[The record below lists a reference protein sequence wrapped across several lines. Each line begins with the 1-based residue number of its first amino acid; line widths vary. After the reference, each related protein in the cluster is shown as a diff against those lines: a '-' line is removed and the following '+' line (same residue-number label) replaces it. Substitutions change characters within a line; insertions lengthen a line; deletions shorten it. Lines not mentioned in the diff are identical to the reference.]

1 MRILSWISYQFAFL
15 FQKEN
20 NMNPI
25 ASFIKRYPQGVFWGI
40 AYVIGFGG
48 YFMSVWYPS
57 DAWILVIF
65 GIFLGGALVTG
76 IVDGR
81 DAVKTYFSRLVRFR
95 AGIQW
100 YAIALLTPFVLGFIA
115 LGASLLTGAKISG
128 NFPAF
133 GAVAEVFVFSCLTIS
148 LGEEPGFR
156 GFSLPRFMKSRSA
169 FSASLIV
176 GVLHAIWHLPLV
188 IGGETPILDL
198 LHPLCAAFLFTWIF
212 NNTNGSVFI
221 AILLHASSD
230 ATSPFFAPLFSG
242 ADTTLFTIWH
252 AVAFVAMAVLLRVL
266 VGREL
271 GRKAEASMDTLAAE
285 QPAMAR

>member
-1 MRILSWISYQFAFL
+1 
-15 FQKEN
+15 
-20 NMNPI
+20 MNPI
-25 ASFIKRYPQGVFWGI
+25 TSFIKRHPQGVFWGI
-40 AYVIGFGG
+40 AYLIGFGG

-57 DAWILVIF
+57 DAWILVIL

-81 DAVKTYFSRLVRFR
+81 AAVKIYFGRLVRFR

-100 YAIALLTPFVLGFIA
+100 YLIALLTPFMLAFIA
-115 LGASLLTGAKISG
+115 FGMSLLTGAKVSG
-128 NFPAF
+128 SFPTF
-133 GAVAEVFVFSCLTIS
+133 GVIAETFIFSCLTIS

-156 GFSLPRFMKSRSA
+156 GFSLPRFMKTRSA
-169 FSASLIV
+169 FAASLIV

-198 LHPLCAAFLFTWIF
+198 LHPFCAAFLFTWIF

-230 ATSPFFAPLFSG
+230 AVSPFFAPLFSG
-242 ADTTLFTIWH
+242 TNSAIFIVWH
-252 AVAFVAMAVLLRVL
+252 AAAFVVMAILLCVFA
-266 VGREL
+266 GREL
-271 GRKAEASMDTLAAE
+271 GRKPEMDIEPMTAE
-285 QPAMAR
+285 QPAIAD

>member
-1 MRILSWISYQFAFL
+1 
-15 FQKEN
+15 
-20 NMNPI
+20 MNPI
-25 ASFIKRYPQGVFWGI
+25 TSFIKRFPQGVFWGI

-57 DAWILVIF
+57 DAWVLVLL

-81 DAVKTYFSRLVRFR
+81 SAVKTYFSRLVRFR

-115 LGASLLTGAKISG
+115 YGMSLLTGAKISG
-128 NFPAF
+128 SFPAF
-133 GAVAEVFVFSCLTIS
+133 GSVAEVFVFSCLTIS

-156 GFSLPRFMKSRSA
+156 GFALPRLMKGRSA
-169 FSASLIV
+169 FMASLIL

-188 IGGETPILDL
+188 IGGEMPVLGL

-212 NNTNGSVFI
+212 NHTNGSVFL

-230 ATSPFFAPLFSG
+230 AASPFFAPLFSG
-242 ADTTLFTIWH
+242 TSSTLFVIWE
-252 AVAFVAMAVLLRVL
+252 AGAFVAMAILLRVIA
-266 VGREL
+266 GREL
-271 GRKAEASMDTLAAE
+271 GRKPETDVNMRTTE

>member
-1 MRILSWISYQFAFL
+1 
-15 FQKEN
+15 
-20 NMNPI
+20 MNPI
-25 ASFIKRYPQGVFWGI
+25 TSFIKRHPQGVFWSI
-40 AYVIGFGG
+40 AYLIGFGG

-57 DAWILVIF
+57 DAWILVIL

-81 DAVKTYFSRLVRFR
+81 AAVKTYFGRLVRFR
-95 AGIQW
+95 ADIQW
-100 YAIALLTPFVLGFIA
+100 YLIALLTPFVLAFIA
-115 LGASLLTGAKISG
+115 FEMSLLTGAKISG
-128 NFPAF
+128 SFPAF
-133 GAVAEVFVFSCLTIS
+133 GVIVETFIFSCLTIS

-169 FSASLIV
+169 LAASLIV
-176 GVLHAIWHLPLV
+176 GILHAIWHLPLV

-198 LHPLCAAFLFTWIF
+198 LHPFCAAFLFTWIF

-230 ATSPFFAPLFSG
+230 AVSPFFAPLFSG
-242 ADTTLFTIWH
+242 TSSTIFIVWH
-252 AVAFVAMAVLLRVL
+252 AAAFVVMAILLRIF

-271 GRKAEASMDTLAAE
+271 GRKSEAAVDTMAAE
-285 QPAMAR
+285 QPVLAR